1 MIINVSGRTDIVA
14 FYTSW
19 FLNRMK
25 EGYFLVR
32 NPFDPHFVSR
42 INIENVDLIVF
53 CTKNPLPILDFLDS
67 IKKTYLFQVTF
78 TPYHKDIEPYVPDKR
93 QILHAIRKISEISKE
108 HKPVVRYD
116 PILLNERYDVRYHIR
131 AFEKMCKEL
140 EGYVKQIIVSFV
152 DVYKN
157 VKKHQAELQI
167 KKFTEEDY
175 KVIGVSF
182 SQIAKDH
189 GMSVQTCFENRD
201 LCEYGFRKDVCLSVE
216 EAFLI
221 TGKKFKKWKARNC
234 GCVEMVDIGQYNTCR
249 HYCKYCY
256 ANFDEKRIESNY
268 QHHDPNSP
276 LLIGHL
282 QPQDLIRL
290 RKG

>member
-1 MIINVSGRTDIVA
+1 M
-14 FYTSW
+14 
-19 FLNRMK
+19 
-25 EGYFLVR
+25 
-32 NPFDPHFVSR
+32 
-42 INIENVDLIVF
+42 
-53 CTKNPLPILDFLDS
+53 
-67 IKKTYLFQVTF
+67 
-78 TPYHKDIEPYVPDKR
+78 
-93 QILHAIRKISEISKE
+93 
-108 HKPVVRYD
+108 
-116 PILLNERYDVRYHIR
+116 
-131 AFEKMCKEL
+131 
-140 EGYVKQIIVSFV
+140 SFV

>member
-14 FYTSW
+14 FYTPW

-67 IKKTYLFQVTF
+67 IKKPYLIQVTF

-93 QILHAIRKISEISKE
+93 QILHAIRKISESSKE

-140 EGYVKQIIVSFV
+140 ERVCKT
-152 DVYKN
+152 N
-157 VKKHQAELQI
+157 H
-167 KKFTEEDY
+167 
-175 KVIGVSF
+175 
-182 SQIAKDH
+182 
-189 GMSVQTCFENRD
+189 SVFCR
-201 LCEYGFRKDVCLSVE
+201 CL
-216 EAFLI
+216 
-221 TGKKFKKWKARNC
+221 
-234 GCVEMVDIGQYNTCR
+234 
-249 HYCKYCY
+249 
-256 ANFDEKRIESNY
+256 
-268 QHHDPNSP
+268 
-276 LLIGHL
+276 
-282 QPQDLIRL
+282 
-290 RKG
+290 

>member
-14 FYTSW
+14 FYTPW

-67 IKKTYLFQVTF
+67 IKKPYLIQVTF

-93 QILHAIRKISEISKE
+93 QILHAIRKISESSKE